1 MSIGD
6 AVWAEPI
13 ILFYQGQ
20 CAHVGKAAEERPVK
34 TSQFSQVLG
43 EDCLQPQSL
52 RNISVEKGVCSV

>member
-1 MSIGD
+1 MFKLMSIGD

-20 CAHVGKAAEERPVK
+20 CALSCAHVGKAAEERPAK

-43 EDCLQPQSL
+43 EDCL
-52 RNISVEKGVCSV
+52 